1 MIHWASRSVRVP
13 AQTSRWSAFS
23 TASPSTGSA
32 RYYPRAT
39 QRTSHLLPDTAVVIV
54 SVGALEG
61 PLDPPVPSHGLEAP
75 LEILRLAAERPGE
88 GGDGVLSDRHGARTG
103 CRGPRR
109 GRLRQRGPRE
119 LDALWRLCRGPLVD
133 PGEQMEEPIGERE
146 PDEER
151 PQDHHPAGASELH
164 GLPAPAALARVALD
178 AAATRLVDGLVAPAL
193 LDVIGAGG
201 GGTRQRFASFGSP
214 CS

>member
-1 MIHWASRSVRVP
+1 MPLAPPQLSVP

-39 QRTSHLLPDTAVVIV
+39 QRTSSHLLPDTAVVIV
-54 SVGALEG
+54 SVGGLEG
-61 PLDPPVPSHGLEAP
+61 PLDPPVPPHGLEAP
-75 LEILRLAAERPGE
+75 LEILRLAAERPGQ

-103 CRGPRR
+103 CGGPRR
-109 GRLRQRGPRE
+109 DRLRQRGRRA
-119 LDALWRLCRGPLVD
+119 LDALWRLYCGPLVD
-133 PGEQMEEPIGERE
+133 PGEQMEESIGERE

-151 PQDHHPAGASELH
+151 PQDHHPAGASERH
-164 GLPAPAALARVALD
+164 GLPAPAALARVALHP
-178 AAATRLVDGLVAPAL
+178 AATRLVDGLGAPAP